1 MSLEEKLCARRA
13 TAKER
18 FSIAQLAIM
27 RRATEELRAS
37 GIIEHALKTGEH
49 APEWQLPD
57 SHGNLVRSRDLLK
70 NGPLVLTFFRGVW

>member
-1 MSLEEKLCARRA
+1 MSLREKLDARRA

-27 RRATEELRAS
+27 RRATEELRSS
-37 GIIEHALKTGEH
+37 GIVERALKAGDR
-49 APEWQLPD
+49 AREWQLPD
-57 SHGNLVRSRDLLK
+57 GRGNAVRSGDLLA